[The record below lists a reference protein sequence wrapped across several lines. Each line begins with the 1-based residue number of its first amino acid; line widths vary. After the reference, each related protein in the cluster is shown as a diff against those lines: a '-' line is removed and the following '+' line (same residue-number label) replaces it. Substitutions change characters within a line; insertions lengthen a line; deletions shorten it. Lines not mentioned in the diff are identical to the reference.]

1 MRPSSRIFLVIW
13 SEKVGIN
20 PTICAAATALRT
32 VTATIVIVIVS
43 CDIWVARATRKCKP
57 EIQAATRAAL
67 SAP

>member
-32 VTATIVIVIVS
+32 VTATIVIVS